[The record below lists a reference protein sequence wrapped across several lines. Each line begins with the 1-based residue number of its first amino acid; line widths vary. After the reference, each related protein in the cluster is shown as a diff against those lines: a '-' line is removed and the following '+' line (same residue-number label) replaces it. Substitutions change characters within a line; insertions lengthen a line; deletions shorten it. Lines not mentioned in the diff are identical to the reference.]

1 MPSDGEDSSGDE
13 VGEMH
18 VNIFPG
24 PHEAQVRVNP
34 RIGPEHMV
42 VPAGNG
48 DPMQQQVHLQAPGK
62 APPAAHPGKAPPP
75 MNVLLQPHVVGV
87 APVHGVPPGA
97 WRPHGVQY
105 KHAPMAPPAVLAA
118 PPVAPVVPVKA
129 APMQPHEEAAA
140 QAAQHA
146 AG

>member
-42 VPAGNG
+42 VPAGHG
-48 DPMQQQVHLQAPGK
+48 DPMQQQVPQPQ
-62 APPAAHPGKAPPP
+62 AAHPGKAPPP

-118 PPVAPVVPVKA
+118 PPVVVPVKA